1 MEQKMTTKA
10 DWEFR
15 AEHLSDMADYLERKA
30 TAMNDEASRFRG
42 LAEQA
47 RMLVR
52 IGDHEGWRPIDTAPK
67 GTPIQVWAADKEH
80 HWLPFTACLE
90 GGDRWTRPAS
100 RDGLPFAPTHWRELP
115 TPPRASQ
122 S

>member
-1 MEQKMTTKA
+1 MTTKA

-15 AEHLSDMADYLERKA
+15 AGHLDDHANLLEKKADELR
-30 TAMNDEASRFRG
+30 DEAARFRG

-67 GTPIQVWAADKEH
+67 GKPIQVWAADKEH

-90 GGDRWTRPAS
+90 YDRWTRPAS
-100 RDGLPFAPTHWRELP
+100 RDGLPFSPTHWRELP
-115 TPPRASQ
+115 APPRAS
-122 S
+122 